1 MSQRGVI
8 RKVYDIGP
16 TQITSNGNFDGSG
29 SPTTSWSNGLLT
41 PAGTGAGLL
50 WLTQLTQSVN
60 DNGRVGLSI
69 AAESLDVR
77 LRISPQQSVAGYQH
91 LRMLVVADNECDGA
105 SPTIDEILGAAGST
119 VNTVALGVEM
129 AFNQPAY
136 FGRFNVLED
145 KNWYLYNSSTT
156 NSFQESS
163 IDHPFY
169 HESHHDLKGH
179 TIMWDTT
186 DGSAIT
192 NARKGHIF
200 MFFIFS
206 TVATSTGGLGAVTS
220 ANPPAIHLA
229 TRLRFR
235 DA

>member
-29 SPTTSWSNGLLT
+29 SPTSSWSSGLLT
-41 PAGTGAGLL
+41 PAGTGAGFL
-50 WLTQLTQSVN
+50 WLTQLSQSVN

-69 AAESLDVR
+69 AVESLDVR
-77 LRISPQQSVAGYQH
+77 VRISPQPSVAGYQH
-91 LRMLVVADNECDGA
+91 LRMLIVADNECDGA
-105 SPTIDEILGAAGST
+105 SPTIDEILGASGAT
-119 VNTVALGVEM
+119 INTVALGVEM

-136 FGRFNVLED
+136 FGRFQIIED
-145 KNWYLYNSSTT
+145 KNWYMYCSSTA
-156 NSFQESS
+156 NSFVENQT
-163 IDHPFY
+163 HPMY
-169 HESHHDLKGH
+169 HESHHDMKGH
-179 TIMWDTT
+179 TVMWDTSDSST
-186 DGSAIT
+186 IT
-192 NARKGHIF
+192 AARKGHIF
-200 MFFIFS
+200 MFFIYS
-206 TVATSTGGLGAVTS
+206 NVATATGGLGAVTT